1 MRVAVFG
8 GRLQGIEAAYL
19 CSKAGYETVLVDRDP
34 NAPAKGLADEFR
46 TIDIVKRAEETRDVL
61 KRVDAALPA
70 NENRKTLAFLEKF
83 CNELGIPF
91 MQDNAA
97 FWITSDKLRSM
108 EFFLKSGIP
117 TPDAWPECG
126 FPVIVKPSTRSGSES
141 VYRANDRQQLEK
153 ALEIVRNIDAK
164 PVVQEFIEG
173 PALSLEVISRKG
185 LTEPLQI
192 TGLEFDE
199 EYGCKRVY
207 APVET
212 SQEIE
217 KRMNEIGT
225 RIASE
230 LRLNGLTDIQALVK
244 GSSPRVNEINA
255 RLPSQTPTV
264 VYHSTGINM
273 AELLV
278 KLFLEDGLGCV
289 EICPKRAVI
298 YQHVKAFENELK
310 VQGEHVM
317 ANAFDLRIEE
327 GFFGADEAIT
337 NLKRN
342 MDATNRVATLIVKSK
357 DLRTAEKRMAEVV
370 KKVMNEFALERYS
383 DPSPRRGEIF

>member
-1 MRVAVFG
+1 MRVAVLG

-34 NAPAKGLADEFR
+34 NAPAKGLANEFH
-46 TIDIVKRAEETRDVL
+46 TIDIVKRVEETTDIL
-61 KRVDAALPA
+61 KRVDAVLPA
-70 NENRKTLAFLEKF
+70 NENRKTLAFLEKL
-83 CNELGIPF
+83 CDELGIPF

-108 EFFLKSGIP
+108 ELFLKSSIP

-126 FPVIVKPSTRSGSES
+126 FPVIVKPSTKSGSES
-141 VYRANDRQQLEK
+141 IYRANDRQQLEK
-153 ALEIVRNIDAK
+153 ALEMVRNIDAK
-164 PVVQEFIEG
+164 SVVQEFIEG

-185 LTEPLQI
+185 LAEPLQI

-212 SQEIE
+212 SKEIE

-230 LRLNGLTDIQALVK
+230 LRLNGLTDVQALVK

-278 KLFLEDGLGCV
+278 ELFVEDRLGSV
-289 EICPKRAVI
+289 DIRPKRAVI

-317 ANAFDLRIEE
+317 VNASDLRIEE

-337 NLKRN
+337 NLETDI
-342 MDATNRVATLIVKSK
+342 DATNRVATLIVKSK

-370 KKVMNEFALERYS
+370 KKIMNEFALERYS